1 MGTGWGTGSSRSPPV
16 GSRIPNSESWHLTS
30 LPAPSLSRQI
40 WHEYTFATDTSVP
53 QGALV
58 FRDQSESTAT
68 VRGAG
73 ISERET
79 GAKWPFSNEA
89 ATKGLRFSWR
99 DAGPGRVEV
108 QGTQGCKERARMER
122 GIAPQGTCLSLL
134 ITGWPWILPSAERDG
149 HESTHTI
156 KWKSGTG
163 VPASLSLP
171 LAFPLHTHFN
181 RLAPA
186 SFWLPISCFPAHSS
200 KALSSQD
207 QRKLSLLTHF
217 FKTTSQLG

>member
-1 MGTGWGTGSSRSPPV
+1 MKECIHMGTGWGTGSSRKPPV

-89 ATKGLRFSWR
+89 ATKGLAGCRPR
-99 DAGPGRVEV
+99 PCRGPGDTRLR
-108 QGTQGCKERARMER
+108 GKGPDGERHCSPGNVPVTADYRLALDPTFCWE
-122 GIAPQGTCLSLL
+122 
-134 ITGWPWILPSAERDG
+134 GWPWKHP
-149 HESTHTI
+149 HY
-156 KWKSGTG
+156 
-163 VPASLSLP
+163 
-171 LAFPLHTHFN
+171 
-181 RLAPA
+181 
-186 SFWLPISCFPAHSS
+186 
-200 KALSSQD
+200 
-207 QRKLSLLTHF
+207 
-217 FKTTSQLG
+217 